1 MRRVGG
7 PCHNLSV
14 LDAGNVRTHL
24 PRRGA
29 AADSC
34 VRNGASRCTL
44 CVPYRGAKATH
55 ATFAGDWLTD
65 GLKLPPLSFYGQLA
79 IGVKLALSL
88 VQARTGTE
96 SHQKAKPK
104 ARNPEAG
111 PAEPQFPFG

>member
-1 MRRVGG
+1 MRLVGG

-14 LDAGNVRTHL
+14 LNVGDVRIHL
-24 PRRGA
+24 LRRGT

-34 VRNGASRCTL
+34 VRNGASRR
-44 CVPYRGAKATH
+44 VPYRGAKATH